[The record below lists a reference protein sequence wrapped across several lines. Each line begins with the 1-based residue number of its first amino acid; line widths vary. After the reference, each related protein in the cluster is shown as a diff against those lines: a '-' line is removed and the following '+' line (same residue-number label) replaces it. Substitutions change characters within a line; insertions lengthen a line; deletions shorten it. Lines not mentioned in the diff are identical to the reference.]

1 MPITFGKIAYVS
13 NTPASMLDRM
23 GMSVNT
29 VAQNDGLVIV
39 SCDTIKETLKTY
51 DETIGTDNQN
61 ISTILAEFLKKTLN
75 EIKGEADE
83 IFFTD

>member
-39 SCDTIKETLKTY
+39 SCDTI
-51 DETIGTDNQN
+51 IN
-61 ISTILAEFLKKTLN
+61 
-75 EIKGEADE
+75 GEADE